1 LLVPHHLN
9 IEQAARR
16 VARMKILGKLF
27 AIGLIST
34 AMFAVEAEAKRLGGG
49 KSVGRQSNTTMQRD
63 AAPQQNAMPSQSAQ
77 TQAAARQNPAAA
89 QAAQPA
95 RNRWLG
101 PVAGLAAGLGLAAL
115 ASHLGIGE
123 ELASFM
129 LILLMVV
136 AAVVVV
142 RMIMARRAQPRPA
155 FQTAG
160 YQPDGVGSEAS
171 VRYAPLP
178 SRDQAGAA
186 DMRAPVVAPVA
197 GGASAEQS
205 QARIP
210 AGFDVDGFVRNAKVY
225 FVRLQAA
232 FDAGDTDD
240 LREFTSPEMFAEL
253 KLEIDDRKGTANQT
267 DVVTLDAQLLGVDSA
282 AGEHMASVRFSGMLR
297 EQPGAPAEPFD
308 EVWNFTRPAS
318 GQGGWVLG
326 GIQQLSRA

>member
-1 LLVPHHLN
+1 
-9 IEQAARR
+9 
-16 VARMKILGKLF
+16 MKILGKFL
-27 AIGLIST
+27 AIGFVSV
-34 AMFAVEAEAKRLGGG
+34 AFFAAEAEAKRLGGG
-49 KSVGRQSNTTMQRD
+49 KSFGRQSDTVTQRS
-63 AAPQQNAMPSQSAQ
+63 ATPPQQNVTPSQSAQ

-89 QAAQPA
+89 SAAQPA

-123 ELASFM
+123 ELASMM

-142 RMIMARRAQPRPA
+142 RMVMARRAQPRPA

-160 YQPDGVGSEAS
+160 YPADGVGSEAS
-171 VRYAPLP
+171 VRFSPL
-178 SRDQAGAA
+178 RDQAGSA
-186 DMRAPVVAPVA
+186 RPGAPVVGPAAAAAPVS
-197 GGASAEQS
+197 GS

-210 AGFDVDGFVRNAKVY
+210 DGFDVEGFVRNAKVQ

-232 FDAGDTDD
+232 FDAGDIND

-253 KLEIDDRKGTANQT
+253 KMQIAQRQGEPNRT
-267 DVVTLDAQLLGVDSA
+267 DVVRLDAELLGIES
-282 AGEHMASVRFSGMLR
+282 GEADHVASVRFWGLVR
-297 EQPGAPAEPFD
+297 ENESAPAEPID
-308 EVWNFTRPAS
+308 EVWNLVKPVS

-326 GIQQLSRA
+326 GIQQLG

>member
-1 LLVPHHLN
+1 
-9 IEQAARR
+9 
-16 VARMKILGKLF
+16 MKILGKLF

-210 AGFDVDGFVRNAKVY
+210 AGFDVDGFVRNAKVQ
-225 FVRLQAA
+225 FVRLQAS
-232 FDAGDTDD
+232 FDAGDVND

-253 KLEIDDRKGTANQT
+253 KMQIAERQGAANRT
-267 DVVTLDAQLLGVDSA
+267 DVVRLDAELLGIDSGA
-282 AGEHMASVRFSGMLR
+282 TDHVASVRFWGLVR
-297 EQPGAPAEPFD
+297 ENEDTPAEAFD
-308 EVWNFTRPAS
+308 EVWNLVKPVS
-318 GQGGWVLG
+318 GEGGWVLA
-326 GIQQLSRA
+326 GIQQLG

>member
-1 LLVPHHLN
+1 
-9 IEQAARR
+9 
-16 VARMKILGKLF
+16 MKILGKFL
-27 AIGLIST
+27 AIGFVSV
-34 AMFAVEAEAKRLGGG
+34 AFFAAEAEAKRLGGG
-49 KSVGRQSNTTMQRD
+49 KSFGRQSDTVTQRS
-63 AAPQQNAMPSQSAQ
+63 ATPPQQNAMPSQSAQ

-89 QAAQPA
+89 SAAQPA

-123 ELASFM
+123 ELASMM

-142 RMIMARRAQPRPA
+142 RMVMARRAQPRPA

-160 YQPDGVGSEAS
+160 YPADGVGSEAS
-171 VRYAPLP
+171 VRFSPL
-178 SRDQAGAA
+178 RDQGGAA
-186 DMRAPVVAPVA
+186 RPGAPVVGPAAAAAP
-197 GGASAEQS
+197 ASGT

-210 AGFDVDGFVRNAKVY
+210 DGFDVEGFVRNAKVQ

-232 FDAGDTDD
+232 FDAGDIND

-253 KLEIDDRKGTANQT
+253 KMQIAERQGEPNRT
-267 DVVTLDAQLLGVDSA
+267 DVVRLDAELLGIES
-282 AGEHMASVRFSGMLR
+282 GEADHVASVRFWGLVR
-297 EQPGAPAEPFD
+297 ENESAPAEPID
-308 EVWNFTRPAS
+308 EVWNLVKPVS

-326 GIQQLSRA
+326 GIQQLG